1 MKHMKS
7 YAPYLFAAFVAILS
21 LNAGCHEELKKT
33 EEVNLGFDPANAKFQ
48 PDPLPKGVSPAAVT
62 YRDANCYISGEF
74 FCIVS
79 IVDNKSYDWVRIWNR
94 IQVLDSAGNVLTV
107 NGDSSFI
114 LRAFADAVPPSGAS
128 AFFCNIPLKQISGVP
143 DTCHF
148 EGAGVL
154 FQEPG
159 PILVASESGG
169 GVRIQRPD
177 PKDPTKVQELAFN
190 SQATIENPLPDTAE
204 VFRLVYLVYGEIDRK
219 LYFAQVIDPVASA
232 GAMHQERTGPL
243 IAGDKR
249 RVFYPIVYEYLPQPL
264 KDQRV
269 GRADVQVYEVR
280 KEK

>member
-1 MKHMKS
+1 MNRYYFS
-7 YAPYLFAAFVAILS
+7 IFTALVAIFCVA
-21 LNAGCHEELKKT
+21 AGCNEEPKSNAENK
-33 EEVNLGFDPANAKFQ
+33 LGFDPANAKFQ
-48 PDPLPKGVSPAAVT
+48 PDAMPTGTSPAVVE
-62 YRDANCYISGEF
+62 YRDPNCYTSGDF
-74 FCIVS
+74 FCIVA

-114 LRAFADAVPPSGAS
+114 LRAFADAIPPSGAS
-128 AFFCNIPLKQISGVP
+128 SFFCNIPLKQISGVP
-143 DTCHF
+143 DSCRF

-159 PILVASESGG
+159 PILVAPESGG
-169 GVRIQRPD
+169 GVRVQRPD

-204 VFRLVYLVYGEIDRK
+204 AFRLVYLVYGEVDRK
-219 LYFAQVIDPVASA
+219 LYFAQVIDPMANAASLHME
-232 GAMHQERTGPL
+232 GTGPL

-249 RVFYPIVYEYLPQPL
+249 RIFYPIIYEYLPQPL
-264 KDQRV
+264 KDQKV

-280 KEK
+280 KE

>member
-1 MKHMKS
+1 MKRMKI
-7 YAPYLFAAFVAILS
+7 YAPYLFAALVAMTCLAAAC
-21 LNAGCHEELKKT
+21 NEDPKKA
-33 EEVNLGFDPANAKFQ
+33 EDAKLGFDPANAKFQ
-48 PDPLPKGVSPAAVT
+48 PDPLPAGVQPTFVE
-62 YRDANCYISGEF
+62 YRDPNCYTSGEF
-74 FCIVS
+74 FCIVA
-79 IVDNKSYDWVRIWNR
+79 IVDNKSADWVRIWNR

-128 AFFCNIPLKQISGVP
+128 ALFCNIPLKQISGVP

-154 FQEPG
+154 FQEAG

-204 VFRLVYLVYGEIDRK
+204 VFRLVYLVYGQEDRK
-219 LYFAQVIDPVASA
+219 LYFAQVIDPVANEK
-232 GAMHQERTGPL
+232 AMHQERTGPL

-249 RVFYPIVYEYLPQPL
+249 RVFYPIVYEFLPQPL

-280 KEK
+280 KK